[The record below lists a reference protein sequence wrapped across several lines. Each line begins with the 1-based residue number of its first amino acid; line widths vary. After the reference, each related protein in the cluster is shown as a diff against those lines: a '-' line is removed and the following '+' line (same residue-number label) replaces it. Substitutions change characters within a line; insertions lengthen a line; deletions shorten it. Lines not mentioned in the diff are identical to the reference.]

1 MQERFGAISGGPL
14 SSSIAL
20 ATFVSL
26 FPLLLVL
33 IAVVGFLSAG
43 RTDFTSDV
51 ISELG
56 LQGEAAQAVED
67 AIVIAEGSRRAASIL
82 GLVGLLWA
90 GLAVVGAMQAAF
102 NAAWQVTG
110 RGLVDRLVAVR
121 WLLGAGTLFL
131 VTAALGPAISW
142 LPGWLALVDIAVG
155 AAITTAAVPLD
166 VHHPHQQQGRAGA
179 RTCRARSSWPLGF
192 EILKVVGAVYVP
204 RLVSGSS
211 ALYGSIGVVF
221 ATLAWLA
228 IYARLIVH
236 GAVLN
241 VVRYETAAGTVTVEI
256 EVPRIEGEVPLSA
269 NRGGAVEERAQA
281 PGFVT
286 VGRSALSASLP
297 RACPVRADI
306 LVQPRR
312 RGGRCDRDSHGPGR
326 DDRKGNDAGT
336 DSCNS
341 RSGRDRG
348 TGGLRALGALLVA
361 GPAGQPLWAA
371 LRQCS
376 RRHRPPR
383 LEPGW

>member
-1 MQERFGAISGGPL
+1 MVDLGAVKDRWRARWPWLDRVLSVQERFGAIGGGPL
-14 SSSIAL
+14 SSSITL
-20 ATFVSL
+20 ATFLSL

-43 RTDFTSDV
+43 RADFTSDV

-67 AIVIAEGSRRAASIL
+67 AIVIAEDSRQAASII

-110 RGLVDRLVAVR
+110 RGLLDRLVALR

-131 VTAALGPAISW
+131 VTAALGPALSW
-142 LPGWLALVDIAVG
+142 LPGWLVVVNIAAG
-155 AAITTAAVPLD
+155 PPSPPRSSSGPTARSATTPS
-166 VHHPHQQQGRAGA
+166 AGA
-179 RTCRARSSWPLGF
+179 CTCRARSSWPVGF

-241 VVRYETAAGTVTVEI
+241 VVQYEAAAGTVTVEI

-269 NRGGAVEERAQA
+269 NRGGAVDERG
-281 PGFVT
+281 PGPGLVT
-286 VGRSALSASLP
+286 ARPFGPSVSVATRLSGSRRHP
-297 RACPVRADI
+297 GY
-306 LVQPRR
+306 RR
-312 RGGRCDRDSHGPGR
+312 RAAGRCDH
-326 DDRKGNDAGT
+326 
-336 DSCNS
+336 
-341 RSGRDRG
+341 
-348 TGGLRALGALLVA
+348 
-361 GPAGQPLWAA
+361 
-371 LRQCS
+371 
-376 RRHRPPR
+376 
-383 LEPGW
+383 